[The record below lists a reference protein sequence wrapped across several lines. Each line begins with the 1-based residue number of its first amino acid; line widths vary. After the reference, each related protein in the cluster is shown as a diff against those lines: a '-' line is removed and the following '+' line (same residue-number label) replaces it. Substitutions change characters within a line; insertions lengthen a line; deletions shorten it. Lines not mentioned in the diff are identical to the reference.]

1 MSDQEFVTKVY
12 DVLIETLWNVKS
24 EPTTEAPA
32 GFSVLIE
39 TLWNVKKEISMFQN
53 CRISF

>member
-39 TLWNVKKEISMFQN
+39 TLWNVKMTLHQFG
-53 CRISF
+53 